1 MHCSSLVTRIQ
12 LSLQLMPGV
21 VAARANVGALADIIR
36 PGIGFKRMQ
45 GNPVMVVIKTR
56 RFDAFIFD
64 LDGVITQTA
73 AVHARAWKKLFD
85 SFLARDAAQTGKPFV
100 PFDAETDYQR
110 YVDGKPRVAG
120 VVSFLA
126 SRNIELPVGKE
137 RDGDE
142 LNTAQGLAERKD
154 QYFSEI
160 LSSEGVLV
168 FDSAVALLT
177 EARERGMRTAVASSS
192 HHCAEIL
199 RSAKLTDFFDAR
211 VDGFDIDHLGL
222 AGKPAPDM
230 FLEAVR
236 RLDVSP
242 ARGVVFE
249 DATSGVAAGH
259 AGGFGLVIGIGA
271 GGHATDLLESGAD
284 EVVVNLSEVKLK
296 GSRRHFGMP

>member
-1 MHCSSLVTRIQ
+1 
-12 LSLQLMPGV
+12 
-21 VAARANVGALADIIR
+21 
-36 PGIGFKRMQ
+36 
-45 GNPVMVVIKTR
+45 MVVITIR

-100 PFDAETDYQR
+100 PFDAETDYR
-110 YVDGKPRVAG
+110 LYVDGKPRVAG

-126 SRNIELPVGKE
+126 SRNIELPVGKD

-142 LNTAQGLAERKD
+142 LNTTQGLAERKD

-160 LSSEGVLV
+160 LSSEGVRV
-168 FDSAVALLT
+168 FDSTVALLT

-192 HHCAEIL
+192 HHCVEIL

-230 FLEAVR
+230 FLEAAR

-249 DATSGVAAGH
+249 DATSGVAAAH
-259 AGGFGLVIGIGA
+259 AGGFGLVIGIGD
-271 GGHATDLLESGAD
+271 GRHATDLLESGAD

-296 GSRRHFGMP
+296 GSRRHLEMP